1 LEWPRLSSILPVL
14 KKALPFALLIVL
26 MTLYTRV
33 DALLLLHFSRYNG
46 QQEAAYYAQAY
57 RLIDALY
64 MFAMVFA
71 GLLFPMFSKL
81 IKERPAAI
89 EPLVKQ
95 ASRLLLGS
103 SIAFIVFSLMRG
115 GLLMDQIYT
124 NTFVD
129 SGSILFLLSIAF
141 FGMASNLIYG
151 SLLTANGSLGVL
163 NRISFIGVIVNIC
176 LNLILFPKVHSIGA
190 ALVAAG
196 VAAFTQL
203 LVALAQA
210 IHCKRLFALPLI
222 DRYFYRYPLLIV
234 SLMFWFV
241 IVDWTPIGY
250 VYGDWILLIDVS
262 VSIFLLFAFKFID
275 IKELISLV
283 QTRSK
288 TQ

>member
-1 LEWPRLSSILPVL
+1 
-14 KKALPFALLIVL
+14 
-26 MTLYTRV
+26 
-33 DALLLLHFSRYNG
+33 
-46 QQEAAYYAQAY
+46 
-57 RLIDALY
+57 
-64 MFAMVFA
+64 
-71 GLLFPMFSKL
+71 
-81 IKERPAAI
+81 
-89 EPLVKQ
+89 
-95 ASRLLLGS
+95 LLGS

-176 LNLILFPKVHSIGA
+176 LNLILIPKVHSIGA
-190 ALVAAG
+190 ALVAAA

-210 IHCKRLFALPLI
+210 IHCKRLFSLPILERHI
-222 DRYFYRYPLLIV
+222 YRYPLLV
-234 SLMFWFV
+234 LALVFWFV
-241 IVDWTPIGY
+241 IIDWTPIGY
-250 VYGDWILLIDVS
+250 LYGDFILLIDVL
-262 VSIFLLFAFKFID
+262 VTIFFLFAFKFID
-275 IKELISLV
+275 VKELISLV